1 MSSKSKLQTFG
12 MNKASVHDALTRL
25 RAFEAN
31 WNGYGA
37 APPDPQILATA
48 AKVVESIPIDSGPTP
63 QVVPMTRGRVQL
75 EWHRGARS
83 LELEFETADK
93 IHYLKWDSSQGIDE
107 EDVFDADDVSAIV
120 LLLSWFTA
128 D

>member
-12 MNKASVHDALTRL
+12 MDKASVHDALRRL

-37 APPDPQILATA
+37 APPDQRILDTVAS
-48 AKVVESIPIDSGPTP
+48 VIDSIPVDAAPTP

-75 EWHRGARS
+75 EWHRGTRS
-83 LELEFETADK
+83 LELEFEAAGS
-93 IHYLKWDSSQGIDE
+93 IHFLKWDSSEGIEE
-107 EDVFDADDVSAIV
+107 EDVFSANDVSEIV
-120 LLLSWFTA
+120 GLLSWFVA
-128 D
+128 G